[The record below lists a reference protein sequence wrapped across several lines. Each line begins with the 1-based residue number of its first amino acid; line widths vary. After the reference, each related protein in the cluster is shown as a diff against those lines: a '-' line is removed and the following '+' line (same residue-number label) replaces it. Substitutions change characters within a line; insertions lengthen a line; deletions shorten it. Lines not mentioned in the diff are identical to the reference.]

1 MKLFYKTIVLTVA
14 FILSVSCSPISFQ
27 SDYNPDADY
36 TKLKTFKFYKDE
48 KVSGDALAG
57 RPMLRDKI
65 RNAIRDALK
74 KKGYT
79 EDKNNPDFLIVL
91 FGVMKGKLKTSGW
104 GYYQWYNP
112 WWGTS
117 AYSDRE
123 IDVSHYEQGSLV
135 IDIVLTKNKEL
146 IWRGIADGLTKQN
159 LSPQELDEAVEYIV
173 NKILNDFPPED

>member
-1 MKLFYKTIVLTVA
+1 MKLFFKSIIISVA
-14 FILSVSCSPISFQ
+14 FILALSCSPISFQ

-36 TKLKTFKFYKDE
+36 THLKTFKFYKDE
-48 KVSGDALAG
+48 KITGDALAS

-65 RNAIRDALK
+65 RKAIRQALT
-74 KKGYT
+74 KKGYS
-79 EDKNNPDFLIVL
+79 EDKNNPDFLVVL
-91 FGVMKGKLKTSGW
+91 FGGMKGKMKTSGW

-123 IDVSHYEQGSLV
+123 IDVSHYEQGSIV
-135 IDIVLTKNKEL
+135 IDIVLAKNKEL
-146 IWRGIADGLTKQN
+146 IWRGVADGLTKQK

-173 NKILNDFPPED
+173 NKILTDFPPED